1 MRGPFPGLLGT
12 WFVVEPD
19 CRGTNELLQ
28 DKSKLG
34 VQIQSLR
41 QVQNKL
47 SVSWPLLRFRST
59 LFFLKG
65 PFQEEE
71 HCLCLRASF
80 VSISALVFVVLYSE
94 RTVALPPL

>member
-1 MRGPFPGLLGT
+1 MRSFPGVIGT
-12 WFVVEPD
+12 WFVNQIVVVPTSF
-19 CRGTNELLQ
+19 CKINQ
-28 DKSKLG
+28 KLG

-94 RTVALPPL
+94 RIVALPPL